1 MLEVGPPDE
10 PRLTVR
16 ASPVVGDRKPV
27 EAEHAGPAGGEMK
40 RRGAANAAEPYDDH
54 VELHHGPEIIP
65 DAPVGQALACHAFSL
80 SRFSK

>member
-1 MLEVGPPDE
+1 
-10 PRLTVR
+10 
-16 ASPVVGDRKPV
+16 
-27 EAEHAGPAGGEMK
+27 MK